1 MNANQNVKRSPQKDP
16 SDWTTGDEPVTG
28 PQASCLK
35 TLARK
40 PRATLMKSL
49 TNAQSSQWIDE
60 LQKIT
65 GRGAPSKRRRSAK
78 QANQALQPNLKAAR
92 KE

>member
-1 MNANQNVKRSPQKDP
+1 MMRLVDLWKAPKAQLTTMKANQNVKRSPQKDP

-49 TNAQSSQWIDE
+49 TNAQASQWIDE

-65 GRGAPSKRRRSAK
+65 
-78 QANQALQPNLKAAR
+78 
-92 KE
+92 